1 MTIRY
6 LQSSGGNKLAYI
18 HIEGD
23 KASLP
28 TVVFLGGYRSDM
40 EGTKALYLEGA
51 CRARGQAFIRF
62 DYSGHGKSG
71 GKFEDGTIGS
81 WTQDTLDILDRVSE
95 GPLILVGSSMGG
107 WIAFLCAL
115 ARPLR
120 VKGLVGIA
128 AAPDFTTWIEA
139 DISAGHKA
147 DLEEKGYFEVPSEYS
162 DAPYI
167 FTKALLEEGRSNTLL
182 DRGIPLDIP
191 IRLFQGKKDTSV
203 PWEVARRIKDAV
215 TGEDVAITWV
225 EDGDHSLSR
234 AEDLPRIRALIDE
247 IEIKIQQA

>member
-1 MTIRY
+1 MTIQH
-6 LQSSGGNKLAYI
+6 LQSSGGNKLAYV
-18 HIEGD
+18 HMKGG

-40 EGTKALYLEGA
+40 EGTKALYLERV
-51 CRARGQAFIRF
+51 CRARGQNFIRF

-71 GKFEDGTIGS
+71 GKFEDGSIGS
-81 WTQDTLDILDRVSE
+81 WTQDTLDILDKVSE

-115 ARPLR
+115 ARPFR
-120 VKGLVGIA
+120 VRGLVGIA
-128 AAPDFTTWIEA
+128 AAPDFTIWIEA
-139 DISAGHKA
+139 DMSAGHKA
-147 DLEEKGYFEVPSEYS
+147 DLAEKGYFEVPNEYS

-167 FTKALLEEGRSNTLL
+167 FTKTFLEEGRSNTLL

-191 IRLFQGKKDTSV
+191 IRLFQGKRDTSV
-203 PWEVARRIKDAV
+203 PWEVARQIKEAV
-215 TGEDVAITWV
+215 SGQDVEITWV

-234 AEDLPRIRALIDE
+234 EKDLPRIRALIDE
-247 IEIKIQQA
+247 IETKIQQA